1 MIPTSLELDRRA
13 VLAALA
19 GLAVSPRGALAA
31 ETPAPGPA
39 ILAAPSTASI
49 LIARAVE
56 AEAFKAA
63 APGAS
68 FQVWRSPDQL
78 RAALVSGEAQA
89 VTLPLNVA
97 ANLDSRGLKLKLVSV
112 ISAGAMHVLTTDPEV
127 AQIADLKGKRIQLY
141 FKNDM
146 PDVSLRWLLK
156 KAGLTPDED
165 VALDYAG
172 SATEVAQLVLAGRA
186 QTVLLN
192 EPAASAALLA
202 AKKAGLALRRAFT
215 LQAAWSDLTGNGAFL
230 PMAGLAVTASFAD
243 QSPSIVN
250 ALHRATVEA
259 AGWVKA
265 EPAAAAAL
273 GEARLGFAKAPT
285 QLALEEGDAT
295 VIAAREARPA
305 IEAFLGALAELSPAL
320 IGGKLPGEG
329 FYFQG

>member
-1 MIPTSLELDRRA
+1 MIPTSPSIGRRG
-13 VLAALA
+13 LLA
-19 GLAVSPRGALAA
+19 GLAGLALAPRAALAA
-31 ETPAPGPA
+31 ESPTAGPA

-49 LIARAVE
+49 LIARAAE
-56 AEAFKAA
+56 SEAFKAL

-68 FQVWRSPDQL
+68 FAAWRSPDQL

-89 VTLPLNVA
+89 VSLPTNVA

-112 ISAGAMHVLTTDPEV
+112 ISAGLMHVLTVDPAV

-141 FKNDM
+141 FRNDM
-146 PDVSLRWLLK
+146 PDVSLRWLLA
-156 KAGLTPDED
+156 KAGLKPDED

-172 SATEVAQLVLAGRA
+172 SATEAAQLVLAGRA
-186 QTVLLN
+186 ETVLLN

-202 AKKAGLALRRAFT
+202 ARKAGLQLRRAFT
-215 LQAAWSDLTGNGAFL
+215 LQSAWAELTGDGAGL
-230 PMAGLAVTASFAD
+230 PMAGLAVTAAFAE
-243 QSPSIVN
+243 QSPDIVK

-259 AGWVKA
+259 ASWVKS

-273 GEARLGFAKAPT
+273 GAARLGFPKAPT

-295 VIAAREARPA
+295 VIAARAARPS

-320 IGGKLPGEG
+320 IGGKLPDDG

>member
-1 MIPTSLELDRRA
+1 MIPTPFQLDRRA
-13 VLAALA
+13 ALAALG
-19 GLAVSPRGALAA
+19 GLALSPRLALAQA
-31 ETPAPGPA
+31 ATTGPA

-56 AEAFKAA
+56 SEAFKAA

-68 FQVWRSPDQL
+68 FAVWRSPDQL
-78 RAALVSGEAQA
+78 RAALVSGEAAA
-89 VTLPLNVA
+89 VSLPTNVA

-127 AQIADLKGKRIQLY
+127 SQIADLKGKRIQLY

-165 VALDYAG
+165 VVLDYAG
-172 SATEVAQLVLAGRA
+172 SATEAAQLVLAGRA
-186 QTVLLN
+186 DTVLLN
-192 EPAASAALLA
+192 EPAASGALLA
-202 AKKAGLALRRAFT
+202 ATKAGRALRRAFT
-215 LQAAWSDLTGNGAFL
+215 LQSAWAGLTGNAAFL

-243 QSPSIVN
+243 QSPDIVK
-250 ALHRATVEA
+250 ALHQATVEA
-259 AGWVKA
+259 AAWVKS

-273 GEARLGFAKAPT
+273 GEARLGFPNAATK
-285 QLALEEGDAT
+285 LALDEGDAT
-295 VIAAREARPA
+295 VIAARAARPA

-320 IGGKLPGEG
+320 IGGKLPGDG
-329 FYFQG
+329 FYFEG